1 MSSSLPLIPLEDA
14 IVLPGMALS
23 FDLASAEANAAVDE
37 ALSAPEAQHGLVVLV
52 PRHEGRFARIGVVAV
67 IEGEPAMLP
76 HGHRGVTLR
85 ALHRAELGRAE
96 AAGGALRIDV
106 VERPDPTDVSDEL
119 AEKVRAFRAVVEA
132 ILDARGAS
140 RIAAFLRSLEEPGAL
155 ADTAGFSPDLSWA
168 QKLEL
173 LETLDVGERLE
184 KATEWLR
191 EVLGDLELKRRI
203 RDDVT
208 EGMEKSQR
216 EFLLRRQLDAIRK
229 ELGETGEDG
238 DEIAR
243 YRERIAESRP
253 AGGGPQ
259 GGRARARSPA
269 RPAPRGPRAP
279 RSAPTS
285 TGCSTCRGASSP
297 TSRRTC
303 TPRRRSWRPT
313 TRA

>member
-1 MSSSLPLIPLEDA
+1 
-14 IVLPGMALS
+14 MALS
-23 FDLASAEANAAVDE
+23 FDLASADANAAVDE
-37 ALSAPEAQHGLVVLV
+37 AMSAPEPERGQVVLV

-106 VERPDPTDVSDEL
+106 VERPDPTDLTDEL

-132 ILDARGAS
+132 ILDARNAS
-140 RIAAFLRSLEEPGAL
+140 RIAAFLRSVEEPGAL
-155 ADTAGFSPDLSWA
+155 ADTAGFSPDLSWS

-243 YRERIAESRP
+243 YRARIDESAMP
-253 AGGGPQ
+253 EE
-259 GGRARARSPA
+259 ARK
-269 RPAPRGPRAP
+269 
-279 RSAPTS
+279 
-285 TGCSTCRGASSP
+285 
-297 TSRRTC
+297 
-303 TPRRRSWRPT
+303 
-313 TRA
+313 